1 MHDYRAKDI
10 MTKNVTCVSPGMKIS
25 ELDKIFVEG
34 RINGAPVVDE
44 NGDLIGVVSK
54 SDIVNYD
61 LKKGMHASSMSD
73 YYHSTGLEPR
83 QMTDDFIK
91 TETLSLVDATVKDIM
106 KTNVITNQPNDSIHD
121 LANTMYDKKIH
132 RLVIVEGSKVVG
144 IVSTLD
150 ILKVVGTMKTIRSE
164 IKQKLDTAFNVIED
178 LRKKVGV

>member
-1 MHDYRAKDI
+1 MYDYKAKDI
-10 MTKNVTCVSPGMKIS
+10 MTKNVICVKPDMRIS
-25 ELDKIFVEG
+25 ELDKIFVRD

-73 YYHSTGLEPR
+73 YYNSTGLEPQ
-83 QMTDDFIK
+83 QMTDDFI
-91 TETLSLVDATVKDIM
+91 TDTLTFTDATVKDIM
-106 KTNVITNQPNDSIHD
+106 KPSVITGQPDDSIQD
-121 LANTMYDKKIH
+121 LSREMYDKKIH

-150 ILKVVGTMKTIRSE
+150 ILKIVGTK
-164 IKQKLDTAFNVIED
+164 
-178 LRKKVGV
+178 

>member
-1 MHDYRAKDI
+1 MYDYKAKDI
-10 MTKNVTCVSPGMKIS
+10 MTKNVICVKPDMRIN
-25 ELDKIFVEG
+25 ELNKVFIKD

-73 YYHSTGLEPR
+73 YYNSTGLEPQ
-83 QMTDDFIK
+83 QMTDDFI
-91 TETLSLVDATVKDIM
+91 TDTLTFVDATVKDIM
-106 KTNVITNQPNDSIHD
+106 KPSVITGQPDDSIQD
-121 LANTMYDKKIH
+121 LSREMYDKKIH

-150 ILKVVGTMKTIRSE
+150 ILKIVGTK
-164 IKQKLDTAFNVIED
+164 
-178 LRKKVGV
+178 